1 MTQVKF
7 DSATATQYAGAA
19 APGSIPAG
27 RFICMNFVSLRTT
40 PRVLG
45 APVSDPTRCRRLP
58 GSHRIGVWRSHS
70 RTICL
75 LLAVTALTAAAAD
88 AELYELPPFNYSK
101 ATPRDATARL
111 QARLAKNE
119 IQFTGSDRE
128 VLEALLREY
137 GIPRESQV
145 VVFSKT
151 SLQRTRIRPD
161 HPRALYF
168 TDDAYVGWVP
178 GGLMEVTTI
187 DPVLGPI
194 FYALDPAT
202 IRTNAAQSFT
212 RDNDCL
218 RCHGGAFARGIP
230 GVFVRSLFTD
240 ADGEPL
246 LRHGSEVVDFRT
258 PFTNRWG
265 GWYVTGQHGTA
276 LHRGNVFAREKND
289 QLDVDLRRGANI
301 TNLAGFFDTT
311 DYPAPGSDIVAL
323 LVLEHQVAMQN
334 TLTRASLNCRRMLDY
349 QKNLQ
354 RELKETVTDELVYG
368 SVKSVFDGAAREIVD
383 DLLFYGEAEL
393 PAGVQGDPAFQRAF
407 QRHARRAADGSSLKD
422 FSLQGRIFQ
431 NRCSYLIYSDSFRQL
446 PAQLKQRVFARLARA
461 LKPAE
466 SDPRYAYLGTEERSR
481 IVVILRETH
490 PELREALRQMAAAN

>member
-1 MTQVKF
+1 M
-7 DSATATQYAGAA
+7 
-19 APGSIPAG
+19 
-27 RFICMNFVSLRTT
+27 
-40 PRVLG
+40 
-45 APVSDPTRCRRLP
+45 
-58 GSHRIGVWRSHS
+58 
-70 RTICL
+70 
-75 LLAVTALTAAAAD
+75 TALTVCAAD
-88 AELYELPPFNYSK
+88 LELYEQPPMNYSK

-111 QARLAKNE
+111 QARLANGE
-119 IQFTGSDRE
+119 IKFTGNDRDI
-128 VLEALLREY
+128 LDALLHELRV
-137 GIPRESQV
+137 PKESQV

-151 SLQRTRIRPD
+151 SLQRQRIRPD
-161 HPRALYF
+161 HPRALYV

-178 GGLMEVTTI
+178 GGLMEVTTV
-187 DPVLGPI
+187 DPILGPI

-202 IRTNAAQSFT
+202 IRTNAAQSFV

-276 LHRGNVFAREKND
+276 LHRGNVFAREKNG
-289 QLDVDLRRGANI
+289 QLDVDLRRGANV
-301 TNLAGFFDTT
+301 TNLTGFFDTT

-354 RELKETVTDELVYG
+354 RELKETVTAELVYG

-407 QRHARRAADGSSLKD
+407 QRHARRAADGSSLRD
-422 FSLQGRIFQ
+422 FSLKGRIFQ
-431 NRCSYLIYSDSFRQL
+431 NRCSYLIYSESFRQL
-446 PAQLKQRVFARLARA
+446 PAQLKQRVFARLAHA
-461 LKPAE
+461 LQPTDA
-466 SDPRYAYLGTEERSR
+466 DPRYAYLGTKERER
-481 IVVILRETH
+481 IVTILRETH
-490 PELREALRQMAAAN
+490 LELREAFGQMAASN